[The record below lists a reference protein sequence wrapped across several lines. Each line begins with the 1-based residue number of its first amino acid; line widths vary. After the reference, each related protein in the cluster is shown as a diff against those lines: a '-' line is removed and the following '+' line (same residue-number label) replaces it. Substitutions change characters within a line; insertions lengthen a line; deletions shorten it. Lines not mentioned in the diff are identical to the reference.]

1 MERWG
6 DSYGDTKM
14 SEWLELMDFE
24 VDVFRGEK
32 KKLEDIDC
40 SVLRIFVGMVW
51 AQFTRSVSL

>member
-1 MERWG
+1 
-6 DSYGDTKM
+6 M